1 MPHPTNRTTNPAALI
16 DGDTVRDRHFHTR
29 LGRCLVSG
37 TPYLGALTALAA
49 GLIVLAYAI
58 HGPQVG
64 EWAPQAL
71 TNSDWTTA
79 PMWAAM
85 LYMAGLT
92 ALQTLPALIA
102 AYVAHRVADRSAI
115 LPGFLGGVAA
125 IIAEGG
131 VLCGV
136 IAGAAAGAAVL
147 ALQRIPVK
155 RALHSTTAVLFPLL
169 ATVITLFVTLAV
181 VGSLLKA
188 LTNWLYTE
196 LATLE
201 FENTLTLG
209 LIVGLMACSDLGGLI
224 TKTAFSFGAV
234 ELSGYDPSKFTPL
247 NMTIMAA
254 VIAAGMV
261 PPLAM
266 TLTTLVRRSLFT
278 DAERRYGKISWLFGA
293 AFLPEGAAPFALA
306 DPLRVIPASM
316 AGGAVTG
323 ALVMQLGST
332 VKYPRGGVFA
342 ADLIGQPWLFAA
354 AVAAGVLTTTALTI
368 GLKSLRRR
376 TAPAASTTRATTR
389 TRTKAVAAVR
399 A

>member
-1 MPHPTNRTTNPAALI
+1 MPHTANRTTNPATST
-16 DGDTVRDRHFHTR
+16 DSGDVRGRHFHSR

-64 EWAPQAL
+64 EWASQAL
-71 TNSDWTTA
+71 DNGDWTIA
-79 PMWAAM
+79 PTWAAM
-85 LYMAGLT
+85 LYMAGIT
-92 ALQTLPALIA
+92 ALKTLPALIA
-102 AYVAHRVADRSAI
+102 AYVAHGVADRSAI

-125 IIAEGG
+125 IVAEGG

-136 IAGAAAGAAVL
+136 VAGVVAGAAVL

-181 VGSLLKA
+181 VGSLLKP
-188 LTNWLYTE
+188 LTNWLYSE
-196 LATLE
+196 MAGLE

-209 LIVGLMACSDLGGLI
+209 LLLGLMACSDLGGLI
-224 TKTAFSFGAV
+224 TKTAFAFGAV
-234 ELSGYDPSKFTPL
+234 ELSGPDPSKFTPL

-254 VIAAGMV
+254 VMAAGMV

-266 TLTTLVRRSLFT
+266 TLATLVRRSLFT
-278 DAERRYGKISWLFGA
+278 EAERRYGKISWLFGA

-332 VKYPRGGVFA
+332 VTYPRGGVFA
-342 ADLIGQPWLFAA
+342 AGQLGEPWLFAA

-376 TAPAASTTRATTR
+376 TAPAANTARATTG
-389 TRTKAVAAVR
+389 TKQAVAVGR